1 MHIAYEDMHEL
12 CKACVMWSMD
22 KKQKPGICVYKISGE
37 VDKKLWERRKRKKQR
52 QKSKKQ

>member
-22 KKQKPGICVYKISGE
+22 KKQKPEICVYKISGE